1 MFLLGYFRDADMCK
15 WRKVAVM
22 VWVGDGNNL
31 GEVAMQDCLEK
42 HKNKRTEESHLNTDV
57 SLS

>member
-42 HKNKRTEESHLNTDV
+42 HEKKRT
-57 SLS
+57 